1 MRGNTGKRPPLVPLR
16 HRRVRFLTLE
26 AGKEEGQQQEARAAA
41 SPAVRQQPQAQPRNA
56 TNHNGTGA
64 PSPSSR
70 ASPSAKLQRQ
80 KSGGISAPAA
90 PTNPGDR
97 PYFKVILFASFF
109 LTINAGFINLITL
122 RSAKAMPSVHVT
134 GLVARCSKLAATW
147 DLIPL
152 YE

>member
-1 MRGNTGKRPPLVPLR
+1 MTAD
-16 HRRVRFLTLE
+16 
-26 AGKEEGQQQEARAAA
+26 AGREEGQQQEAEAAA
-41 SPAVRQQPQAQPRNA
+41 SPAIRQQLQSQPRAAATSNSNA
-56 TNHNGTGA
+56 TGA

-97 PYFKVILFASFF
+97 PYFKIILFASFF

-122 RSAKAMPSVHVT
+122 HSAKAMPSVHVT
-134 GLVARCSKLAATW
+134 GMVARLSKFAATW
-147 DLIPL
+147 DLVPF